1 MGPAHTFESV
11 SRRPPDVED
20 YIDMMRRYRSWII
33 GPTFAGLVIS
43 TVVAFLWPDTYIS
56 TAVMRITP
64 QQVPTNLV
72 PTSITTQMVD
82 RLTQMQTEILSR
94 GSLSEIIQKPSLDLY
109 KKERQKLPME
119 DIVQEMRNK
128 YIRIVPLAD
137 SGGGSGRRQ
146 TAAFAISFS
155 YQDRYKAQQVVRELV
170 TKFTEQNVTV
180 QRNQASLTT
189 NFLKDELKASKEKM
203 DRLDGE
209 IIKFKQANMGKLP
222 EQAQANAQAQQTY
235 NLQLMSTSQTMNRAL
250 NEKTLLE
257 QDLASLRN
265 RENSMSSNLT
275 ETLPGTTSA
284 AVMGQQQNSTLAA
297 MSAAINTERTKLAI
311 VKESKGAG
319 HPDVAE
325 AEIAI
330 QSLERERDELQK
342 RESAQGNIVTPGT
355 TTAPRVVT
363 NPAVARELDLLR
375 QQLET
380 TRNRIINKENEIK
393 EYDRQRLEL
402 ERIITGYQKR
412 LEDAPL
418 NEQQYN
424 ALLRDFELA
433 KTEYETTSKRHN
445 MSETAQNLE
454 EHKAGENLEVLDPA
468 TLPEKPSEPNR
479 LAWAGI
485 GTAAGLGL
493 GIMLAAAQE
502 VRNTSLKNLKDV
514 RAYTNMPVLS
524 SIPLLENA
532 LLVRRKRRL
541 VWLAWSSAVIIGCIL
556 MTGSMYYRFSGM

>member
-20 YIDMMRRYRSWII
+20 YIDMLRRYRSWIV
-33 GPTFAGLVIS
+33 GPTFAGLVIA

-64 QQVPTNLV
+64 QQVPSNLV
-72 PTSITTQMVD
+72 PTSITTQMAE
-82 RLTQMQTEILSR
+82 RLQQMQTEILSR

-119 DIVQEMRNK
+119 DVVQEMRNK
-128 YIRIVPLAD
+128 YIRIVPLTD
-137 SGGGSGRRQ
+137 SGSAQRRY
-146 TAAFAISFS
+146 ASAFSVSFM
-155 YQDRYKAQQVVRELV
+155 YTDRYKAQAVVRELV

-189 NFLKDELKASKEKM
+189 NFLKDEKKGAQERLEK
-203 DRLDGE
+203 LEEE
-209 IIKFKQANMGKLP
+209 IVKFKRANMGKLP
-222 EQAQANAQAQQTY
+222 EQAQANAQALQTY
-235 NLQLMSTSQTMNRAL
+235 SLQIMSTTQTVNRLL
-250 NEKTLLE
+250 NEKTMLE
-257 QDLASLRN
+257 QDLVALRN
-265 RENSMSSNLT
+265 RENSLSNGLT
-275 ETLPGTTSA
+275 ETVPGTTIEG
-284 AVMGQQQNSTLAA
+284 VTVQNPRIATLNQVIA
-297 MSAAINTERTKLAI
+297 NERSKLALI
-311 VKESKGAG
+311 KESKGNG

-325 AEIAI
+325 LELAI
-330 QSLERERDELQK
+330 QQLERERDDAEK
-342 RESAQGNIVTPGT
+342 RDAAATAANPGS

-363 NPAVARELDLLR
+363 NSLVAREIESVR
-375 QQLET
+375 QQMDA
-380 TRNRIINKENEIK
+380 TRNRILNKESEIK
-393 EYDRQRLEL
+393 SAEKDRVELQR
-402 ERIITGYQKR
+402 IVGTYQQK

-424 ALLRDFELA
+424 ALLREYNLA
-433 KTEYETTSKRHN
+433 KQDYEDMSKRHDA
-445 MSETAQNLE
+445 SETAQSLE

-468 TLPEKPSEPNR
+468 TLPEQPAEPNR

-485 GTAAGLGL
+485 GTAGGLCL

>member
-20 YIDMMRRYRSWII
+20 YIDMLRRYRSWII

-43 TVVAFLWPDTYIS
+43 TVVAFFWPDTYIS

-72 PTSITTQMVD
+72 PTSISTQMSD
-82 RLTQMQTEILSR
+82 RLQQMQTEILSR
-94 GSLSEIIQKPSLDLY
+94 SSLSEIIQKPSLDLY
-109 KKERQKLPME
+109 KKERLKYPME
-119 DIVQEMRNK
+119 DVVQEMRNK

-137 SGGGSGRRQ
+137 PSATNRRF
-146 TAAFAISFS
+146 ASAFSVSFS
-155 YQDRYKAQQVVRELV
+155 YTDRYKAQAVVRELV

-189 NFLKDELKASKEKM
+189 NFLKDEVKGAKEK
-203 DRLDGE
+203 LDKLDEE
-209 IIKFKQANMGKLP
+209 IVKWKRANQGKLP
-222 EQAQANAQAQQTY
+222 EQAAANAQALQTY
-235 NLQLMSTSQTMNRAL
+235 NLQLYQTGSAL
-250 NEKTLLE
+250 QRLQNEKMLYE
-257 QDLASLRN
+257 QDMVALKNREASL
-265 RENSMSSNLT
+265 SSGLT
-275 ETLPGTTSA
+275 ETIAGTSTA
-284 AVMGQQQNSTLAA
+284 AVTAQDPRIQL
-297 MSAAINTERTKLAI
+297 MSAQIVQERTKLALI
-311 VKESKGAG
+311 KESKGSG

-325 AEIAI
+325 AEAMI
-330 QSLERERDELQK
+330 QQLERERDEIQK
-342 RESAQGNIVTPGT
+342 QAGSVVVSPGST
-355 TTAPRVVT
+355 SAPRVVT
-363 NPAVARELDLLR
+363 NNQVAKELDLVH
-375 QQLET
+375 QNMES
-380 TRNRIINKENEIK
+380 TRARILTKDNEIK
-393 EYDRQRLEL
+393 GMEKERAEFQR
-402 ERIITGYQKR
+402 IVNTYQQK

-424 ALLRDFELA
+424 ALMREYALA
-433 KTEYETTSKRHN
+433 KNDYEDMSKRHDA
-445 MSETAQNLE
+445 SETAQSLE

-468 TLPEKPSEPNR
+468 TLPEQPSEPNR

-485 GTAAGLGL
+485 GTAAGLCL

>member
-20 YIDMMRRYRSWII
+20 YIDMLRRYRSWII

-43 TVVAFLWPDTYIS
+43 TVVAFMWPDTYIS

-72 PTSITTQMVD
+72 PTSITTQMAD
-82 RLTQMQTEILSR
+82 RLQQMQTEILSR

-119 DIVQEMRNK
+119 DVVQEMRNK
-128 YIRIVPLAD
+128 YIRITPLAD
-137 SGGGSGRRQ
+137 AGQGSRRF
-146 TAAFAISFS
+146 ASAFAVQFS
-155 YQDRYKAQQVVRELV
+155 YTDRYKAQAVVRELV

-189 NFLKDELKASKEKM
+189 NFLKDEVKAAKEKM
-203 DRLDGE
+203 DKLDE
-209 IIKFKQANMGKLP
+209 QIIQFKQANSGKLP
-222 EQAQANAQAQQTY
+222 EQAQANAQAQQMY
-235 NLQLMSTSQTMNRAL
+235 NVQLMTAGQTLNRL
-250 NEKTLLE
+250 LSERTQLE
-257 QDLASLRN
+257 QEIAMLRQ
-265 RENSMSSNLT
+265 REATLSNTLT
-275 ETLPGTTSA
+275 ET
-284 AVMGQQQNSTLAA
+284 V
-297 MSAAINTERTKLAI
+297 
-311 VKESKGAG
+311 
-319 HPDVAE
+319 
-325 AEIAI
+325 
-330 QSLERERDELQK
+330 
-342 RESAQGNIVTPGT
+342 PGT
-355 TTAPRVVT
+355 TTAAVVAQNPKIQAMNVQIIAERSKLTIFKESKGGGHPDVVELEAAIQQIEKERDDLEKREAVQTVVTPSTSSGPRVVT
-363 NPAVARELDLLR
+363 NPAVARELDSLK
-375 QQLET
+375 QQMDV
-380 TRNRIINKENEIK
+380 TRNRLLNKENEIK
-393 EYDRQRLEL
+393 AQEKDRVEL
-402 ERIITGYQKR
+402 ERIVNGYQRR

-418 NEQQYN
+418 NERQYN
-424 ALLRDFELA
+424 ALLRDFDLA
-433 KTEYETTSKRHN
+433 KTVYQEMTKRHEA
-445 MSETAQNLE
+445 SETAQNLE

-468 TLPEKPSEPNR
+468 TLPEQAAEPNR

-541 VWLAWSSAVIIGCIL
+541 VWLAWSSAVIVGCIL
-556 MTGSMYYRFSGM
+556 MTGSMYYRIAGM

>member
-11 SRRPPDVED
+11 SRRPPDIED
-20 YIDMMRRYRSWII
+20 YIDMLRRYRSWII
-33 GPTFAGLVIS
+33 GPTFAGLVIA

-64 QQVPTNLV
+64 QQVPEKLV
-72 PTSITTQMVD
+72 PTSITTQMAD
-82 RLTQMQTEILSR
+82 RLQQMQTEILSR
-94 GSLSEIIQKPSLDLY
+94 GSLSEIVQKPSLDLY

-128 YIRIVPLAD
+128 YIRIVPL
-137 SGGGSGRRQ
+137 SEGGGGRRF
-146 TAAFAISFS
+146 ASAFAVSFS
-155 YQDRYKAQQVVRELV
+155 YTDRYKAQAVVRELV

-189 NFLKDELKASKEKM
+189 NFLKDELKAAKEKM
-203 DRLDGE
+203 DRLDAE

-222 EQAQANAQAQQTY
+222 EQATANAQAQQTY
-235 NLQLMSTSQTMNRAL
+235 SLQLMSTSQTMNRAM
-250 NEKTLLE
+250 NDKTSLE
-257 QDLASLRN
+257 QELASLKN
-265 RENSMSSNLT
+265 RENSMLANLT
-275 ETLPGTTSA
+275 ETVPGTTTA
-284 AVMGQQQNSTLAA
+284 AVVAQQNPKLAQLN
-297 MSAAINTERTKLAI
+297 SVISTERAKLAI
-311 VKESKGAG
+311 IKESRGNG
-319 HPDVAE
+319 HPDVAD
-325 AEIAI
+325 AEQAL
-330 QSLERERDELQK
+330 QSLERERDELER
-342 RESAQGNIVTPGT
+342 REAGPPASTPGST
-355 TTAPRVVT
+355 SAPRVVT
-363 NPAVARELDLLR
+363 NPLVARELDLLR
-375 QQLET
+375 QQMDT
-380 TRNRIINKENEIK
+380 TRSRIIVKDNEIK
-393 EYDRQRLEL
+393 EYDRQRREL
-402 ERIITGYQKR
+402 ERIISGYQKR

-424 ALLRDFELA
+424 ALMRDFNLA
-433 KTEYETTSKRHN
+433 KQDYEDMSKRHDA
-445 MSETAQNLE
+445 SETAQNLE

-479 LAWAGI
+479 LAWAGM

-541 VWLAWSSAVIIGCIL
+541 VWLAWSSAVIVGCIL

>member
-1 MGPAHTFESV
+1 ML
-11 SRRPPDVED
+11 
-20 YIDMMRRYRSWII
+20 RRYRSWIV
-33 GPTFAGLVIS
+33 GPTFAGLVLS
-43 TVVAFLWPDTYIS
+43 TVIAFLWPDTYIS

-64 QQVPTNLV
+64 QQVPANLV
-72 PTSITTQMVD
+72 PSAVVSQMAD
-82 RLTQMQTEILSR
+82 RLQQMQTEILSR

-128 YIRIVPLAD
+128 YIRITPMAD
-137 SGGGSGRRQ
+137 TATGGRRY
-146 TAAFAISFS
+146 ASAFAVSFM
-155 YQDRYKAQQVVRELV
+155 YTDRYKAQAVVRELV

-189 NFLKDELKASKEKM
+189 NFLKDELKAAKEKM
-203 DRLDGE
+203 DKVDEE
-209 IIKFKQANMGKLP
+209 IMKFKMANMGKLP
-222 EQAQANAQAQQTY
+222 EQAQANAQALQTY
-235 NLQLMSTSQTMNRAL
+235 NLQLMSTNQMLNRASQ
-250 NEKTLLE
+250 ERTLLE
-257 QDLASLRN
+257 QDLAALKN
-265 RENSMSSNLT
+265 RENAIAQNLT
-275 ETLPGTTSA
+275 ETIPGTTTSA
-284 AVMGQQQNSTLAA
+284 VTAQNP
-297 MSAAINTERTKLAI
+297 KLAGLNATI
-311 VKESKGAG
+311 SGERGKLAMVKEKMGAG

-325 AEIAI
+325 AEAAI
-330 QSLERERDELQK
+330 QLLERERDDLEK
-342 RESAQGNIVTPGT
+342 REASQVVVTQSS
-355 TTAPRVVT
+355 TTAPRVQT
-363 NPAVARELDLLR
+363 NPQVARQLDDIKTQIDSTRSRVLAKEAELRDHEKAR
-375 QQLET
+375 A
-380 TRNRIINKENEIK
+380 
-393 EYDRQRLEL
+393 DL
-402 ERIITGYQKR
+402 ERIIAGYQKR
-412 LEDAPL
+412 LEDAPV

-424 ALLRDFELA
+424 ALLRDFALA
-433 KTEYETTSKRHN
+433 KQVYEDMSKRHEA
-445 MSETAQNLE
+445 SETAQNLE

-468 TLPEKPSEPNR
+468 TLPEQPSEPNR

-556 MTGSMYYRFSGM
+556 MTGSMYYRFSGL

>member
-20 YIDMMRRYRSWII
+20 YIDMLRRYRSWII

-128 YIRIVPLAD
+128 YIRIQPLAD
-137 SGGGSGRRQ
+137 GGGGASRRP
-146 TAAFAISFS
+146 TAAFAVSFS
-155 YQDRYKAQQVVRELV
+155 YTDRYKAQAVVRELV

-189 NFLKDELKASKEKM
+189 NFLKDELKAAKEKM
-203 DRLDGE
+203 DRLDAE

-222 EQAQANAQAQQTY
+222 EQAQANAQSQQTY
-235 NLQLMSTSQTMNRAL
+235 TIQLMSTSQTMNRAL
-250 NEKTLLE
+250 SEKTLLE
-257 QDLASLRN
+257 QDLASLRA
-265 RENSMSSNLT
+265 RENVLSSNLT
-275 ETLPGTTSA
+275 ETMPGSTSA
-284 AVMGQQQNSTLAA
+284 PVVGQQQNSILASMNA
-297 MSAAINTERTKLAI
+297 TISTERSKLAI
-311 VKESKGAG
+311 IKESKGAG

-330 QSLERERDELQK
+330 QSLERERDELQR
-342 RESAQGNIVTPGT
+342 RESTHVNIVTPGST
-355 TTAPRVVT
+355 TGPRVVT
-363 NPAVARELDLLR
+363 NSAVARELDNLR
-375 QQLET
+375 QQVET

-412 LEDAPL
+412 LEEAPV

-424 ALLRDFELA
+424 ALLRDFNLA
-433 KTEYETTSKRHN
+433 KQDYEATSKRHD

>member
-1 MGPAHTFESV
+1 
-11 SRRPPDVED
+11 
-20 YIDMMRRYRSWII
+20 
-33 GPTFAGLVIS
+33 
-43 TVVAFLWPDTYIS
+43 
-56 TAVMRITP
+56 MRITP
-64 QQVPTNLV
+64 QQVPSNLV
-72 PTSITTQMVD
+72 PASITTQMAE
-82 RLTQMQTEILSR
+82 RLQQMQTEILSR

-119 DIVQEMRNK
+119 DVVQEMRNK

-137 SGGGSGRRQ
+137 SGGAGKRYAS
-146 TAAFAISFS
+146 AFSVSFM
-155 YQDRYKAQQVVRELV
+155 YTDRYKAQAVVRELV

-189 NFLKDELKASKEKM
+189 NFLKDEVKGAREK
-203 DRLDGE
+203 LEKIEEE
-209 IIKFKQANMGKLP
+209 IVKFKRANMGKLP
-222 EQAQANAQAQQTY
+222 EQAQANAQSLQTY
-235 NLQLMSTSQTMNRAL
+235 NLQLMSTAQTLNRLL

-257 QDLASLRN
+257 QDMVSLRN
-265 RENSMSSNLT
+265 RENSLANGLT
-275 ETLPGTTSA
+275 ETVPGASTEAVTT
-284 AVMGQQQNSTLAA
+284 QNPRLVSMNQVIA
-297 MSAAINTERTKLAI
+297 NERSKLALI
-311 VKESKGAG
+311 KESKGSG
-319 HPDVAE
+319 HPDVADLE
-325 AEIAI
+325 LAI
-330 QSLERERDELQK
+330 QQLERERDDAEK
-342 RESAQGNIVTPGT
+342 REAAMTVVKPGSSSG
-355 TTAPRVVT
+355 PRVVT
-363 NPAVARELDLLR
+363 NSVVARELDLTR
-375 QQLET
+375 QQMEAA
-380 TRNRIINKENEIK
+380 RNRILNKDNEIK
-393 EYDRQRLEL
+393 ASEKDRAEL
-402 ERIITGYQKR
+402 QKVVSTYQQK

-424 ALLRDFELA
+424 ALLREFNLA
-433 KTEYETTSKRHN
+433 KQDYEDMSKRHDA
-445 MSETAQNLE
+445 SETAQSLE

-468 TLPEKPSEPNR
+468 TLPEQPSEPNR

-485 GTAAGLGL
+485 GTAAGLCL

>member
-20 YIDMMRRYRSWII
+20 YIDMLRRYRSWII

-43 TVVAFLWPDTYIS
+43 TVVAFMWPDTYIS

-72 PTSITTQMVD
+72 PTAITTQMAD
-82 RLTQMQTEILSR
+82 RLQQMQTEILSR

-119 DIVQEMRNK
+119 DVVQEMRNK
-128 YIRIVPLAD
+128 YVRITPLAD
-137 SGGGSGRRQ
+137 AGQGSRRF
-146 TAAFAISFS
+146 ASAFAVQFS
-155 YQDRYKAQQVVRELV
+155 YTDRYKAQAVVRELV

-189 NFLKDELKASKEKM
+189 NFLKDEVKAAKEKM
-203 DRLDGE
+203 DKLDE
-209 IIKFKQANMGKLP
+209 QIIQFKRANMGKLP
-222 EQAQANAQAQQTY
+222 EQAQSNAQALQTY
-235 NLQLMSTSQTMNRAL
+235 NLQLMAAGQTMNRL
-250 NEKTLLE
+250 LGERTQLE
-257 QDLASLRN
+257 QEIVLLRQ
-265 RENSMSSNLT
+265 RDAALSSNLT
-275 ETLPGTTSA
+275 ETIPGSTTA
-284 AVMGQQQNSTLAA
+284 AVIAQNPKIQA
-297 MSAAINTERTKLAI
+297 MNAQIQSERSKLAI
-311 VKESKGAG
+311 YKESRGSG
-319 HPDVAE
+319 HPDVVELE
-325 AEIAI
+325 AAI
-330 QSLERERDELQK
+330 QHIEKERDELEK
-342 RESAQGNIVTPGT
+342 REAAQTVVTPASSSG
-355 TTAPRVVT
+355 PKLVT
-363 NPAVARELDLLR
+363 NSVVARELESLR
-375 QQLET
+375 QQMDLI
-380 TRNRIINKENEIK
+380 RNRLLHKENEIK
-393 EYDRQRLEL
+393 AQEKDRAEL
-402 ERIITGYQKR
+402 ERIVNGYQRR

-424 ALLRDFELA
+424 ALIRDFDLA
-433 KTEYETTSKRHN
+433 KTVYQDMTKRHEA
-445 MSETAQNLE
+445 SETAQNLE

-468 TLPEKPSEPNR
+468 TLPEQAAEPNR

-556 MTGSMYYRFSGM
+556 MTGSMYYRISGM

>member
-1 MGPAHTFESV
+1 ML
-11 SRRPPDVED
+11 
-20 YIDMMRRYRSWII
+20 RRYRSWII
-33 GPTFAGLVIS
+33 GPTFAGLVIA

-64 QQVPTNLV
+64 QQVPANLV
-72 PTSITTQMVD
+72 PSVVSSQMAD
-82 RLTQMQTEILSR
+82 RLQQMQTEILSR

-128 YIRIVPLAD
+128 YIRISPIAD
-137 SGGGSGRRQ
+137 ANSGGRRY
-146 TAAFAISFS
+146 ASAFAVSFM
-155 YQDRYKAQQVVRELV
+155 YTDRYKAQAVVRELV

-189 NFLKDELKASKEKM
+189 NFLKDELKAAKEKM
-203 DRLDGE
+203 DKLDEE
-209 IIKFKQANMGKLP
+209 IVRFKQANNGKLP
-222 EQAQANAQAQQTY
+222 EQAQANASALQTY
-235 NLQLMSTSQTMNRAL
+235 NLQLMSTTQLLNRASQ
-250 NEKTLLE
+250 EKTLLE
-257 QDLASLRN
+257 QDLASLKN
-265 RENSMSSNLT
+265 RENAISQNLT
-275 ETLPGTTSA
+275 ETIPGTTTAAAATQNQSA
-284 AVMGQQQNSTLAA
+284 GL
-297 MSAAINTERTKLAI
+297 SALIAQIAEQRGKLAI
-311 VKESKGAG
+311 VKERMGAR

-325 AEIAI
+325 AELAL
-330 QSLERERDELQK
+330 QQMEKQRDEMQQ
-342 RESAQGNIVTPGT
+342 REAAQAVATRGSA
-355 TTAPRVVT
+355 TAPRVVT
-363 NPAVARELDLLR
+363 NREVAR
-375 QQLET
+375 QLEDV
-380 TRNRIINKENEIK
+380 RAQIEAARARILSKELEITDHQK
-393 EYDRQRLEL
+393 EKSEL
-402 ERIITGYQKR
+402 ERVIGGYQRR
-412 LEDAPL
+412 LEEAPA
-418 NEQQYN
+418 NERQYN
-424 ALLRDFELA
+424 ALLRDYDLA
-433 KTEYETTSKRHN
+433 KTVYSEMSKRHEA
-445 MSETAQNLE
+445 SETAQNLE

-468 TLPEKPSEPNR
+468 TLPEQPSEPNR